1 MTRVGLILAVA
12 TRVEI
17 NQWTRRHQGRREIT
31 RVRVAAAG
39 RHSNLSDLIST
50 QVAATVCAVND
61 DGDGDKNLGY
71 DGYPVGD
78 PVPDGYDYGHRDAKG
93 YEYGYDYDVQESVAN
108 TDTNTSAVSSTS
120 EPNATLVCTVDLDQD
135 YL

>member
-1 MTRVGLILAVA
+1 MRSVGLILAVA
-12 TRVEI
+12 TREEI
-17 NQWTRRHQGRREIT
+17 NQWTRRHRGRREIT

-93 YEYGYDYDVQESVAN
+93 YEY
-108 TDTNTSAVSSTS
+108 TTTSARWTPKPCGRTGGLGARIRSGGKV
-120 EPNATLVCTVDLDQD
+120 P
-135 YL
+135 